1 MDFKTKR
8 SMPIGDLNRPIGVIE
23 NQNFQK
29 WFAGSKVVD
38 PHGKPLVVYHGTPM
52 SFSKF
57 NTFPIFLT
65 DHAGAAAGY
74 ASGQYAP
81 PEVDSGPN
89 VMPVYVSLKNPKV
102 LSAAE
107 LHKLIPAEEDDINSI
122 EWSDFDDLAESYESE
137 GFDGVIIEGLVDY
150 AGGSGSGRHWSAYTQ
165 YIAFRP
171 EQIKSAIGNQGSFDP
186 NNTDITK

>member
-8 SMPIGDLNRPIGVIE
+8 CMPTGYLDSPAGVL
-23 NQNFQK
+23 QNPNFRK
-29 WFAGSKVVD
+29 WFGDSKVVD
-38 PHGKPLVVYHGTPM
+38 QQGKPLVVYHGTPM

-57 NTFPIFLT
+57 NSFPIFFT
-65 DHAGAAAGY
+65 DSAGAAAGY

-81 PEVDSGPN
+81 AEVDSVPN

-102 LSAAE
+102 LSAEE
-107 LHKLIPAEEDDINSI
+107 LHKLIPADDNDVNSI
-122 EWSDFDDLAESYESE
+122 EWCNFDGIAESFESD

-150 AGGSGSGRHWSAYTQ
+150 AGGSRAGRHWSAYTQ

-171 EQIKSAIGNQGSFDP
+171 EQVKSAIGNRGAFDP
-186 NNTDITK
+186 NNPDITT